1 MADNDNVKD
10 AAGNTI
16 VAATD
21 ELSDSSRSPKV
32 SILAGDASPTPIDVR
47 QGNVA
52 HDAADS
58 GNPNKIGGK
67 AIAHGTN
74 PTAVAA
80 SDRTDWYFNRAGI
93 PFVIGGHPNV
103 VCKGHLITDADGAQ
117 TDAALIGSISAGT
130 KIVMTRLT
138 VICDNANT
146 GDCAITIGFGATN
159 TPVPNLAGVTGVLV
173 NGSFDGGAGVTLG
186 DGSGIIGVGGDG
198 EELRI
203 TCSDPAGG
211 NIRVS
216 YSYYTIES

>member
-1 MADNDNVKD
+1 M
-10 AAGNTI
+10 
-16 VAATD
+16 AATTKTYRD
-21 ELSDSSRSPKV
+21 GAGATFTGREWDDGSAISAVTVIGDGAGGM
-32 SILAGDASPTPIDVR
+32 LAQAHDAVDASPSLKV
-47 QGNVA
+47 GV
-52 HDAADS
+52 
-58 GNPNKIGGK
+58 K
-67 AIAHGTN
+67 AIAHGSN

-80 SDRTDWYFNRAGI
+80 GDRTDWYGNRAGV
-93 PFVIGGHPNV
+93 PFMIGGHPNV
-103 VCKGHLITDADGAQ
+103 VSKGHLIADSDGAQ

-130 KIVMTRLT
+130 KIVITRMS

-146 GDCAITIGFGATN
+146 GDCAVTIGFGATN
-159 TPVPNLAGVTGVLV
+159 TPTPTLAGVTGVIV
-173 NGSFDGGAGVTLG
+173 NGSLDGGAGITIG